1 MSKAH
6 EYSPSRLGKHIF
18 WWTLVPHVWKH
29 LENCRKFLVWGKI
42 FQRVA
47 QIPIFDGC
55 RSKIYHG
62 IYCKYSSIH
71 IHEYIIGC
79 KWQFFLNHQLVCRGY
94 GTRCPAS
101 PSQQERDTCHA
112 RAEQLCAADTAQ
124 MARIASLTEEDWGQ
138 SVFYDFHVYVVDS
151 FKNVCSILE
160 PFYNTYMYL
169 PAFGWECKHLSVC
182 WCYPHGLASWKF
194 DSEVSEVL
202 NLWRSF
208 LPCGRLPFW

>member
-1 MSKAH
+1 MGYTVS
-6 EYSPSRLGKHIF
+6 
-18 WWTLVPHVWKH
+18 T
-29 LENCRKFLVWGKI
+29 
-42 FQRVA
+42 VA
-47 QIPIFDGC
+47 
-55 RSKIYHG
+55 
-62 IYCKYSSIH
+62 SISMN
-71 IHEYIIGC
+71 ISLDVSGN
-79 KWQFFLNHQLVCRGY
+79 FFLNHQLVCRGY

-169 PAFGWECKHLSVC
+169 PAFGWECKHLFVC